1 MQYDD
6 TKMKV
11 GSLCT
16 DQCWVSVLEAETSVQ
31 SEDTK
36 IKIKIK
42 TLCVLIS
49 AGSLSLRPRLVCSLK
64 TLR

>member
-49 AGSLSLRPRLVCSLK
+49 VGSLPLRPRLVCSMRS
-64 TLR
+64 LR

>member
-1 MQYDD
+1 M
-6 TKMKV
+6 
-11 GSLCT
+11 CT
-16 DQCWVSVLEAETSVQ
+16 DQCWVSVLEAKTSVQ